1 MLTGKGL
8 LVSLPATEL
17 NGFAPSGSLFGV
29 EELAGATLSDDLRAA
44 LELAVEACAKRRD
57 RVVLATRP
65 EMFTHGASLAWL
77 QAKLGG
83 IQDHLMLSDGRA
95 VKPVAAMRN
104 HLFLY
109 RHASARSRGAFARLA
124 SQVPELI
131 ATLDSQVNTTVS
143 VRIGAKRVAPP
154 AWLLQSRPRPDERG
168 AVRWYS
174 YLNEASVDAS
184 LERMLEA
191 AAQATPKPK
200 PLRRLSYVPLTESAV
215 RDPATLRYVA
225 TLIRQACAQSGS
237 CVLLGA
243 PRIEGASAGDAAA
256 LKAAIEFARA
266 ATPKSAKSP
275 LPVAFVTEAP
285 TRDLFSDWSL
295 ATNLVMPESFAYW
308 RHAPDYYAGFKKI
321 AVFGATAKLDRPPFL
336 KLLTE
341 AFGRRLAWL

>member
-17 NGFAPSGSLFGV
+17 NGFAPSGSLFDV
-29 EELAGATLSDDLRAA
+29 EELAAATLSDDLRAA
-44 LELAVEACAKRRD
+44 LELAVEVSLKRRA
-57 RVVLATRP
+57 RIVLATRP
-65 EMFTHGASLAWL
+65 EMFTHGVSLAWL

-109 RHASARSRGAFARLA
+109 RHGSTQSRDAFARLA
-124 SQVPELI
+124 SHVPELI

-143 VRIGAKRVAPP
+143 VGIGAKRIAPP
-154 AWLLQSRPRPDERG
+154 SWLLQSRRRPAEGR
-168 AVRWYS
+168 AVRWYP
-174 YLNEASVDAS
+174 YLHEASADVS

-191 AAQATPKPK
+191 AAQASQKPK
-200 PLRRLSYVPLTESAV
+200 PFRRLSYVPLTESAV
-215 RDPATLRYVA
+215 QDPATLRTVA
-225 TLIRQACAQSGS
+225 ALVRQTRTQPGS

-243 PRIEGASAGDAAA
+243 PRIEGASAGDAVA

-285 TRDLFSDWSL
+285 TRALFSGWSV
-295 ATNLVMPESFAYW
+295 ATDLVMPESFAYW
-308 RHAPDYYAGFKKI
+308 RHAPEYYGSFKKLT
-321 AVFGATAKLDRPPFL
+321 VFGATAKLERAPL
-336 KLLTE
+336 LELLTE
-341 AFGRRLAWL
+341 AVGRRPVWL